1 MEISGA
7 VGGFYKLAD
16 GRGYVKMAV
25 DGAISWEK
33 VDTSNAPR
41 RTAQLDVS
49 FLDQLLMNELDSLVG
64 WNCYRLLTAL
74 VSDLD
79 ATVDLFQPTG
89 DAGTASGEQRGWL
102 MLLLKIAGLGK
113 LKSTK
118 SSSRKAD
125 IKGDLLKNTPLLR
138 AVKRLV
144 AAYGT
149 KCASSLPSAK
159 STSNVAVL
167 ESCFTPAD
175 APTGSL
181 PPMILALVSIVSGLL
196 NSQARFALQKGG
208 DKDSKPTAPAA
219 PQVAKPVVIESEH
232 DYENNTDSLQH
243 VFLPGAAGI
252 EITFDED
259 CSTEVSHCPLS
270 HYTHLIYNQR
280 MLTIVYM
287 NMRRRETTTSWQ
299 CMQTRRRG
307 TC

>member
-1 MEISGA
+1 MGEVINCSIVEISGA

-79 ATVDLFQPTG
+79 ATVELFQPTD
-89 DAGTASGEQRGWL
+89 DAGAASDEQRGWL

-149 KCASSLPSAK
+149 KSASLLSSAK

-167 ESCFTPAD
+167 ESCFTSTD
-175 APTGSL
+175 TPTGSL
-181 PPMILALVSIVSGLL
+181 PPMILSLVSIVSGLL
-196 NSQARFALQKGG
+196 NSQARVALQGG

-219 PQVAKPVVIESEH
+219 PQVAKPVVVESEH

-243 VFLPGAAGI
+243 VSLPGAAGI

-259 CSTEVSHCPLS
+259 CSTEVSYCPLS
-270 HYTHLIYNQR
+270 HYPY
-280 MLTIVYM
+280 
-287 NMRRRETTTSWQ
+287 SK
-299 CMQTRRRG
+299 
-307 TC
+307 